1 MLLVG
6 ALRSSS
12 RSKRPTVG
20 KFKKKK
26 SFLGFLQLDERR
38 MTTCRR
44 YVMRKVFMA
53 QEFFRKHATFT
64 SWWFFCCFFWPN
76 PILHILLFSK
86 GLYKLKISQISQ
98 ISQFFKWDLNLF
110 FLSHKFYLRGGRI
123 RRKQKSVNIVATK
136 RMIMDNGGKAN
147 RIIWIY
153 CFCTDSK
160 SICADLS
167 FGNQDKI

>member
-1 MLLVG
+1 MNSVVLVFSRSQLETQFRACLTKVQKKSTTTMLLVG

-26 SFLGFLQLDERR
+26 KFLGFLQLDERR

-44 YVMRKVFMA
+44 YVMRKVFIA
-53 QEFFRKHATFT
+53 QGFFRKHATFT
-64 SWWFFCCFFWPN
+64 SWCFFCCFFWPN

-98 ISQFFKWDLNLF
+98 ISQFFK
-110 FLSHKFYLRGGRI
+110 
-123 RRKQKSVNIVATK
+123 
-136 RMIMDNGGKAN
+136 
-147 RIIWIY
+147 
-153 CFCTDSK
+153 
-160 SICADLS
+160 
-167 FGNQDKI
+167 